1 MTDTQNPLTQ
11 PTTKHA
17 LSESPSLPELT
28 TVPQAPKLEEPDGPA
43 LVETIRTSLETS
55 QVKKDYALIT
65 GASSGIG
72 EAFARLLAAKKKPLI
87 LIAQNEEKLK
97 ELSAELRE
105 KHGVDVRFIP
115 TNLARSKTLPDL
127 PGKLKRMGI
136 HIDILINNAG
146 FGKYERESKIRYEDS
161 LNMVNL
167 NCRSL
172 LALTKLFLPDM
183 IARKKGAI
191 INIASTSGFFP
202 VPYMATYAATKAFVI
217 NFSEALAEEVKDN
230 GIRVLCTCPGA
241 TSTNFQKRAGIN
253 ASEHRDLMQLSD
265 PNTVAE
271 QTIEALKQGK
281 TLVVVGKTSFITK
294 YAPLFAPRNVLA
306 RFGKRLMNPKA

>member
-1 MTDTQNPLTQ
+1 MNDPQNPLTQ
-11 PTTKHA
+11 PTTDHA
-17 LSESPSLPELT
+17 LNQAPVQPEL
-28 TVPQAPKLEEPDGPA
+28 APAKEALKLKEETEPKMVDT
-43 LVETIRTSLETS
+43 LRTSLETT

-72 EAFARLLAAKKKPLI
+72 EAFARLLASKKKPLI
-87 LIAQNEEKLK
+87 LIAQNEAKLK
-97 ELSAELRE
+97 TLSAELRE

-115 TNLARSKTLPDL
+115 TDLARSKTLPDL
-127 PGKLKRMGI
+127 PNKLKRMGI
-136 HIDILINNAG
+136 NVDILINNAG
-146 FGKYERESKIRYEDS
+146 FGKYEAESKIRYEDS

-172 LALTKLFLPDM
+172 LALTKLFLPEMLD
-183 IARKKGAI
+183 RKKGAI

-217 NFSEALAEEVKDN
+217 NFSEALAEEVKN
-230 GIRVLCTCPGA
+230 KGVRVLCACPGA

-253 ASEHRDLMQLSD
+253 ASEHKDLMQLSD

-281 TLVVVGKTSFITK
+281 TIVVVGKTSFITK
-294 YAPLFAPRNVLA
+294 YAPLFTPRNLLA